1 MDCDVRGLTLHIQ
14 EYSEKQSLDFLP
26 SHTLDLN
33 LIYGVHVTLAPPEG
47 WWIITRALGSE
58 CLMPAVPAAK
68 SKLPMLAAWPTHQVE
83 MGFKMYCMVS

>member
-1 MDCDVRGLTLHIQ
+1 MQCPWPDPARIQ
-14 EYSEKQSLDFLP
+14 RNNLQSF
-26 SHTLDLN
+26 SAAYKLDLN
-33 LIYGVHVTLAPPEG
+33 LINGMHVTLAPPEG
-47 WWIITRALGSE
+47 WWIMTRALGSE